1 MSFRDACIPVRLG
14 WSSPFAR
21 WQGALAEVS
30 SLDLAARVTTDALAS
45 RGLPASEVTGIVLGW
60 TVPQPEIFYGA
71 STVAAR
77 IGAPHA
83 TGAML
88 SQACA
93 TSAACLEAAALRV
106 EAGLDELS
114 VVITTDRTSN
124 GPVLIY
130 PAPSAPGGAP
140 RQETWVLD
148 SFRRDPWA
156 GLSMVATAERV
167 AAEAGL
173 TRERLDEVT
182 LLRYQQYQAALADD
196 RAFQRRYMIPVTLPA
211 RRGEPTVV
219 DGDAGIHPTTAEGLA
234 KLAPAEPGGVV
245 TYGTQTHPADGTAG
259 LVVTTAARAREL
271 AGGDGIARILG
282 TGVARVGR
290 GEMPQAPVP
299 AALAA
304 LDRAGL
310 RPRDVE
316 RGHHPQPVRSQR
328 PVVQPADRHRPGA
341 DERLRLQPDLRPSP
355 GPDRRPAHR
364 RTAPHAA
371 AARRRDRPV
380 HRVRRRRYWCRR
392 GRPRRRLRHLYGTR
406 SHITRSHRRAAASP
420 AGTRGSGR

>member
-21 WQGALAEVS
+21 WQGSLAEVS
-30 SLDLAARVTTDALAS
+30 SLDLAAQVTADALAS

-71 STVAAR
+71 STLAAR

-124 GPVLIY
+124 GPVLTY

-148 SFRRDPWA
+148 NFRRDPWA

-196 RAFQRRYMIPVTLPA
+196 RAFQRRYMIPVTLPS
-211 RRGEPTVV
+211 RRGEPVVV
-219 DGDAGIHPTTAEGLA
+219 DGDVGVHPTTAEGLA
-234 KLAPAEPGGVV
+234 KLVPVQSGGVV

-271 AGGDGIARILG
+271 AGGEGVAHILG
-282 TGVARVGR
+282 TGVSRVGR

-304 LDRAGL
+304 LERAGL
-310 RPRDVE
+310 GPRDVDAVTTHNPFAVNDLWFSQQTGIALE
-316 RGHHPQPVRSQR
+316 RMNAYGCSLIYGHPQGPT
-328 PVVQPADRHRPGA
+328 GA
-341 DERLRLQPDLRPSP
+341 RLIVELLHTLRLRGGGIGLFT
-355 GPDRRPAHR
+355 GC
-364 RTAPHAA
+364 AA
-371 AARRRDRPV
+371 GDTGAAV
-380 HRVRRRRYWCRR
+380 VVRVED
-392 GRPRRRLRHLYGTR
+392 
-406 SHITRSHRRAAASP
+406 
-420 AGTRGSGR
+420 